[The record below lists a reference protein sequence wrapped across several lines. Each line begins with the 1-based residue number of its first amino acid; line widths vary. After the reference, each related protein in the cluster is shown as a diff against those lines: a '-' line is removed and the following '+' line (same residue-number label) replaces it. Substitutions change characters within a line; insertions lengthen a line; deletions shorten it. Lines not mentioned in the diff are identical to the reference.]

1 MKILILLSLL
11 FSGNVYSKCWITGSF
26 KGFEAKKHEAM
37 KFLPAE
43 MSKNKFVININ
54 GTDGSIVG
62 SNMETFIVTGDT
74 SLVGISIMENG
85 TTTES
90 WQIDE
95 SNSLVYLTKSTL
107 GFGPFD
113 GVMSLIGK
121 VEGDCTSGVEKV
133 LQGN

>member
-1 MKILILLSLL
+1 MKVLVLLFLL
-11 FSGNVYSKCWITGSF
+11 FSGSAFSKCWITGSF
-26 KGFEAKKHEAM
+26 KGFEAKKHQSM
-37 KFLPAE
+37 KFQVAE
-43 MSKNKFVININ
+43 MTKNKFVINIS
-54 GTDGSIVG
+54 GTEGSIVG
-62 SNMETFIVTGDT
+62 SNMETFIVTGDS

-95 SNSLVYLTKSTL
+95 VNGLVYFTKSTL

-121 VEGDCTSGVEKV
+121 VEGDCTSGVEEA
-133 LQGN
+133 LQGK